1 MTHIVVASADK
12 DAKLHQENGKLLM
25 YVGRVTVATDKLA
38 VTPCRN
44 ITDKQLRE
52 LVAWVRMGEAFPP
65 EPGRWREGP
74 DGWTTH
80 VSVPVDIDKV
90 IGRALHEAEAVHN
103 VGGRATR

>member
-1 MTHIVVASADK
+1 MMIIIKPPEK
-12 DAKLHQENGKLLM
+12 DAKLHEKNGQLLM
-25 YVGRVTVATDKLA
+25 YVGRVTVATDNLT

-52 LVAWVRMGEAFPP
+52 LVAWVRTGKPLPP

-80 VSVPVDIDKV
+80 VSRPVDVDGTITRCV
-90 IGRALHEAEAVHN
+90 EADRLVAE
-103 VGGRATR
+103 